1 VFGPAWSRI
10 KEKWVIGSDIYAM
23 RLSKLAADEA
33 DCQRLQIPHR
43 FMQMSALSPS
53 TRDSHAA
60 RSGELFTAD
69 EVREWLA
76 KDDNSV
82 GCKCSFVLVLVD
94 DAGNPRSPALV
105 QKLILARDNF
115 FAFRNQSS

>member
-1 VFGPAWSRI
+1 MTDSGI
-10 KEKWVIGSDIYAM
+10 HAM

-53 TRDSHAA
+53 TRDSHAT

-69 EVREWLA
+69 EVRAWLA

-94 DAGNPRSPALV
+94 DSGNPLSPALV
-105 QKLILARDNF
+105 HKLISAREQF
-115 FAFRNQSS
+115 FARRNESS

>member
-1 VFGPAWSRI
+1 MTDSGI
-10 KEKWVIGSDIYAM
+10 HAM

-94 DAGNPRSPALV
+94 DAGNPRSPDLV
-105 QKLILARDNF
+105 QKLISAKDNF
-115 FAFRNQSS
+115 FARRNQSP

>member
-1 VFGPAWSRI
+1 MVD
-10 KEKWVIGSDIYAM
+10 SDIHAM
-23 RLSKLAADEA
+23 RLNKLAADEA

-43 FMQMSALSPS
+43 FIQMSALSPS

-69 EVREWLA
+69 DVREWMG

-82 GCKCSFVLVLVD
+82 GCKCSFALMPID

-105 QKLILARDNF
+105 QKLISARDKF
-115 FAFRNQSS
+115 FARRNESS

>member
-1 VFGPAWSRI
+1 MI
-10 KEKWVIGSDIYAM
+10 NSDVHAM
-23 RLSKLAADEA
+23 RLSKLAADED

-43 FMQMSALSPS
+43 FMHMSALSPS

-60 RSGELFTAD
+60 RSGGLFTAD
-69 EVREWLA
+69 EVKEWLV

-94 DAGNPRSPALV
+94 EAGNPRSPALV
-105 QKLILARDNF
+105 QKLISARDNF
-115 FAFRNQSS
+115 FALRNQSS

>member
-1 VFGPAWSRI
+1 MI
-10 KEKWVIGSDIYAM
+10 DSDIHAM
-23 RLSKLAADEA
+23 KLSKLAADEA

-43 FMQMSALSPS
+43 FMHMSALSPS

-69 EVREWLA
+69 EVRGWLA
-76 KDDNSV
+76 KDSNSV
-82 GCKCSFVLVLVD
+82 GCKCSFVLVMVD

-105 QKLILARDNF
+105 QKLISAREKF
-115 FAFRNQSS
+115 FARRNGSS